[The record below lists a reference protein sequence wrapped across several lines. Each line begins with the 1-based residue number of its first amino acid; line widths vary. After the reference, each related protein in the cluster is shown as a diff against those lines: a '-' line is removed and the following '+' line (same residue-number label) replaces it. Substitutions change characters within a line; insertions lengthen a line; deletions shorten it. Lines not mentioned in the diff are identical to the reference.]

1 MTKYLLR
8 RVLHAMISV
17 FIVVSIVMIMIYSML
32 DKNMIFASDPQY
44 SKVSNNDK
52 ILYKYRNWRDFGY
65 VDYLTYAD
73 YMQTLANK
81 GEIDEETRKA
91 ASNIGRK
98 AENDSELTAKYIA
111 QFQEWCAANGYEY
124 TRLDAIMQ
132 TPKKVAPGGQ
142 AKAFASRPRPL
153 YKRLTEYMGRLIT
166 VDNIHAVQDD
176 VGERGL
182 TFTLHDPLYGGEK
195 FAPAIMG
202 NGTLHK
208 YLLYTD
214 GKFPYIHQNLIS
226 LNLGKSYSINKNIE
240 VTVTMTKSQGSFD
253 NALVTYPTGLQ
264 DISADDLHSAVYQS
278 GSLEGNVINQARFT
292 DNYTGVLTNKTGM
305 SKMGYS
311 FTIGIIAT
319 FLAYLLGVPLGILV
333 ALKKDKLVDKIGT
346 AYIVFIMAVPSLS
359 YILIFK
365 AVGNMAGLP
374 TTFIMDANS
383 KLMYVLPI
391 ISLTL
396 PSVGSLMRWLRRYMI
411 DQMNSDYVKFAR
423 SGGLSEGE
431 IFSKHILKNAAIPI
445 VHGIPGAILGAL
457 AGAFITERVYVVPG
471 IGGLLINA
479 IGAYDNGVI
488 VGVTLFYAVLSVT
501 SMILGDV
508 LMSIVD
514 PRISF
519 TAKAR

>member
-1 MTKYLLR
+1 MDFLIKNNIIKQNKLIVDIGMFSTKLLEINYAAKKINVTSAKIFDNSRNSDEYELDFENIARRTYEKASGNGRKNVVAVLPTELTENKIITVKNKKEKDIPRIISREHMSFGRVSRITHVVDYAYLGKRIESGDTVMYFLISAVKKSIANDLVSAFAEYKMSVKTIISNIYAQICLSELFFDEYENLNR
-8 RVLHAMISV
+8 LFVDFGTNSIRVTAFAEGVAVYTRTIDMGFESYIKTISSSSETAGKSDIVKALNQVGEITGLNDSAYGDV
-17 FIVVSIVMIMIYSML
+17 FRYL
-32 DKNMIFASDPQY
+32 DKSVY
-44 SKVSNNDK
+44 VSCVK
-52 ILYKYRNWRDFGY
+52 
-65 VDYLTYAD
+65 
-73 YMQTLANK
+73 
-81 GEIDEETRKA
+81 
-91 ASNIGRK
+91 
-98 AENDSELTAKYIA
+98 
-111 QFQEWCAANGYEY
+111 
-124 TRLDAIMQ
+124 
-132 TPKKVAPGGQ
+132 
-142 AKAFASRPRPL
+142 
-153 YKRLTEYMGRLIT
+153 
-166 VDNIHAVQDD
+166 
-176 VGERGL
+176 
-182 TFTLHDPLYGGEK
+182 
-195 FAPAIMG
+195 
-202 NGTLHK
+202 
-208 YLLYTD
+208 
-214 GKFPYIHQNLIS
+214 
-226 LNLGKSYSINKNIE
+226 E
-240 VTVTMTKSQGSFD
+240 V
-253 NALVTYPTGLQ
+253 
-264 DISADDLHSAVYQS
+264 
-278 GSLEGNVINQARFT
+278 
-292 DNYTGVLTNKTGM
+292 
-305 SKMGYS
+305 
-311 FTIGIIAT
+311 
-319 FLAYLLGVPLGILV
+319 
-333 ALKKDKLVDKIGT
+333 KIGT

-396 PSVGSLMRWLRRYMI
+396 PSVGGLMRWLRRYMI